1 MSNIKELISEYPDAE
16 YVLKRAGK
24 IASENNKQIYV
35 VGGFVRDLFIQKTPV
50 ELDLMIIGD
59 GIEFAEILA
68 KDLKVKK
75 IIPFEQFSTAKIPYK
90 KIDIEVAAARI
101 EKYDDNSRKPK
112 EVIYTDLKGDLIR
125 RDFTINS
132 MAVDL
137 LPENYG
143 ELYDPYSGIVD
154 LQSKKI
160 ITPLNPDDTFSED
173 PLRMLRAAYFVSKYK
188 FDIDKDCY
196 DSIIRQKERISIVSQ
211 ERITTELCKIL
222 SSPTPSKGL
231 IILQE
236 TGLMKLIF
244 PEIDEMYGMDQT
256 PEWNHK
262 DIFFHTMQVVDN
274 AAKLTQKMEIRF
286 AALVHDIAK
295 PVTRRVDK
303 KKGYT
308 FHGHDAVGEKILNKV
323 IKRMKLSNKLGEFLK
338 RMTLLHLRPIALAK
352 KDVTDSAV
360 RRLMVAAGDDI
371 DDLMILCRAD
381 ITTKNP
387 NKVNKYMKNFERV
400 DSLMKNVKERDLF
413 RKFQSPIRGKEIM
426 KLCDLQEGKKIGE
439 LKKAIEEAIL
449 DGKIDNNHDD
459 ALNYLYQIKDKYIP

>member
-1 MSNIKELISEYPDAE
+1 MSNIKELISQYPDAE

-35 VGGFVRDLFIQKTPV
+35 VGGFVRDLFIQKKPV
-50 ELDLMIIGD
+50 EIDLMIIGD

-75 IIPFEQFSTAKIPYK
+75 VIPFKQFSTAKIPYK
-90 KIDIEVAAARI
+90 KIYIEVAAARL
-101 EKYDDNSRKPK
+101 EKYDNKSRKPK

-143 ELYDPYSGIVD
+143 DLYDPYSGISD
-154 LQSKKI
+154 LQSKRI

-173 PLRMLRAAYFVSKYK
+173 PLRMLRAAYFASK
-188 FDIDKDCY
+188 FEFEIDKKCY
-196 DSIIRQKERISIVSQ
+196 DSIIRQKKRISIVSQ

-222 SSPTPSKGL
+222 SSPIPSIGL
-231 IILQE
+231 IILQD

-244 PEIDEMYGMDQT
+244 PEIDEMYGIDQT
-256 PEWNHK
+256 PEWHHK

-323 IKRMKLSNKLGEFLK
+323 IKRMKLSNNLGEFLK
-338 RMTLLHLRPIALAK
+338 KMTLLHLRPIALAK
-352 KDVTDSAV
+352 KSVTDSAV
-360 RRLMVAAGDDI
+360 RRLMVAAGVYI

-400 DSLMKNVKERDLF
+400 DILMKDVKERDLF
-413 RKFQSPIRGKEIM
+413 SQFQSPVRGKEIM
-426 KLCDLQEGKKIGE
+426 EICNLKEGKKIGE

-459 ALNYLYQIKDKYIP
+459 ALNYLYQIKDKYIL

>member
-1 MSNIKELISEYPDAE
+1 MSNIKELISQYPDAE

-35 VGGFVRDLFIQKTPV
+35 VGGFVRDLFIQKKPV
-50 ELDLMIIGD
+50 EIDLMIIGD

-68 KDLKVKK
+68 KDLEVKK
-75 IIPFEQFSTAKIPYK
+75 VVPFKQFSTAKIPYK
-90 KIDIEVAAARI
+90 KIFIEVAAARL
-101 EKYDDNSRKPK
+101 EKYDSKSRKPK

-143 ELYDPYSGIVD
+143 DLYDPYSGISD
-154 LQSKKI
+154 LQSKRI

-173 PLRMLRAAYFVSKYK
+173 PLRMLRAAYFASK
-188 FDIDKDCY
+188 FEFEIDKKCY
-196 DSIIRQKERISIVSQ
+196 DSIIRQKKRISIVSQ

-222 SSPTPSKGL
+222 SSPIPSIGL

-244 PEIDEMYGMDQT
+244 PEIDEMYGIDQT
-256 PEWNHK
+256 PEWHHK

-323 IKRMKLSNKLGEFLK
+323 IKRMKLSNNLGEFLK
-338 RMTLLHLRPIALAK
+338 KMTLLHLRPIALAK
-352 KDVTDSAV
+352 KGVTDSAV

-400 DSLMKNVKERDLF
+400 DSLMKDVKERDLF
-413 RKFQSPIRGKEIM
+413 SQFQSPVRGKEIM
-426 KLCDLQEGKKIGE
+426 EICNLKEGKKIGE

-459 ALNYLYQIKDKYIP
+459 ALSYLYQIKDKFIS

>member
-35 VGGFVRDLFIQKTPV
+35 VGGFIRDLFIQKTPV

-59 GIEFAEILA
+59 GIEFAQILA
-68 KDLKVKK
+68 KDLKVRK
-75 IIPFEQFSTAKIPYK
+75 IVPFEQFSTAKIPYK

-173 PLRMLRAAYFVSKYK
+173 PLRMLRAAYFVSKFK

>member
-1 MSNIKELISEYPDAE
+1 MSNIKELLSKYPEAE
-16 YVLKRAGK
+16 NVLKRAGK
-24 IASENNKQIYV
+24 IALEDEKQIYV
-35 VGGFVRDLFIQKTPV
+35 VGGFVRDLFIQNTPK
-50 ELDLMIIGD
+50 EIDLMIIGD
-59 GIEFAEILA
+59 GIEFAEKLA
-68 KDLKVKK
+68 RDLGVKK
-75 IIPFEQFSTAKIPYK
+75 VISFKQFSTAKIPYK
-90 KIDIEVAAARI
+90 KIDIEVAAARK
-101 EKYDDNSRKPK
+101 EKYDSDSRKPK
-112 EVIYTDLKGDLIR
+112 EVIYTDLEGDLIR

-132 MAVDL
+132 MAVNIIPD
-137 LPENYG
+137 NYG
-143 ELYDPYSGIVD
+143 ELYDPYNGILD

-173 PLRMLRAAYFVSKYK
+173 PLRMLRAAYFASK
-188 FDIDKDCY
+188 FNFEIDTECY
-196 DSIIRQKERISIVSQ
+196 NSIIRQKERISIVSQ

-222 SSPTPSKGL
+222 STSVPSIGL
-231 IILQE
+231 VILQE

-244 PEIDEMYGMDQT
+244 PEIDQMYGMDQT

-262 DIFFHTMQVVDN
+262 DIFFHTMQVGDN

-295 PVTRRVDK
+295 PATRRVDK

-323 IKRMKLSNKLGEFLK
+323 IKRMKLSNNLGEFLK

-352 KDVTDSAV
+352 KGVTDSAV

-371 DDLMILCRAD
+371 DDLMTLCRAD

-400 DSLMKNVKERDLF
+400 DSLMKDVKERDLF
-413 RKFQSPIRGKEIM
+413 SQFQSPVRGKEIM
-426 KLCDLQEGKKIGE
+426 ELFNLEEGKKVGK
-439 LKKAIEEAIL
+439 LKKEIEEAIL
-449 DGKIDNNHDD
+449 DGKIDNNYDD
-459 ALNYLYQIKDKYIP
+459 ALNYLNQIKDKYNL

>member
-1 MSNIKELISEYPDAE
+1 MSNIKELLSKYPEAE
-16 YVLKRAGK
+16 NVLKRAGK
-24 IASENNKQIYV
+24 IALEDEKQIYV
-35 VGGFVRDLFIQKTPV
+35 VGGFVRDLFIQNTPK
-50 ELDLMIIGD
+50 EIDLMIIGD
-59 GIEFAEILA
+59 GIEFAEKLA
-68 KDLKVKK
+68 NDLGVNKV
-75 IIPFEQFSTAKIPYK
+75 IPFKQFSTAKIPYK
-90 KIDIEVAAARI
+90 KIGIEVAAARK
-101 EKYDDNSRKPK
+101 EKYDSDSRKPK
-112 EVIYTDLKGDLIR
+112 EVIYTDLEGDLIR

-132 MAVDL
+132 MAVNIIPD
-137 LPENYG
+137 NYG
-143 ELYDPYSGIVD
+143 ELYDPYNGILD

-173 PLRMLRAAYFVSKYK
+173 PLRMLRAAYFASK
-188 FDIDKDCY
+188 FNFEIDSESY
-196 DSIIRQKERISIVSQ
+196 NSIIRQKERISIVSQ
-211 ERITTELCKIL
+211 ERITAELCKIL
-222 SSPTPSKGL
+222 STSVPSIGL
-231 IILQE
+231 VILQE

-244 PEIDEMYGMDQT
+244 PEIDQMYGMDQT

-295 PVTRRVDK
+295 PATRRVDK

-323 IKRMKLSNKLGEFLK
+323 IKRMKLSNNLGEFLK

-352 KDVTDSAV
+352 KGVTDSAV

-371 DDLMILCRAD
+371 DDLMTLCRAD

-400 DSLMKNVKERDLF
+400 DSLMKDVKERDLF
-413 RKFQSPIRGKEIM
+413 SQFQSPVRGKEIM
-426 KLCDLQEGKKIGE
+426 ELFNLEEGKKVGK
-439 LKKAIEEAIL
+439 LKKEIEEAIL
-449 DGKIDNNHDD
+449 DGKIDNNYDD
-459 ALNYLYQIKDKYIP
+459 ALNYLNQIKDKYNL

>member
-1 MSNIKELISEYPDAE
+1 MSNIKELISKHPEAE
-16 YVLKRAGK
+16 NVLKRAGK
-24 IASENNKQIYV
+24 IALEDKKQIYV
-35 VGGFVRDLFIQKTPV
+35 VGGFVRDLFIQNTPK
-50 ELDLMIIGD
+50 EIDLMIIGD
-59 GIEFAEILA
+59 GIEFAAKLA
-68 KDLKVKK
+68 NDLGVNKV
-75 IIPFEQFSTAKIPYK
+75 IPFKQFSTAKIPYK
-90 KIDIEVAAARI
+90 KIGIEVAAARK
-101 EKYDDNSRKPK
+101 EKYDSDSRKPK
-112 EVIYTDLKGDLIR
+112 EVIYTDLEGDLIR

-132 MAVDL
+132 MAVNIIPD
-137 LPENYG
+137 NYG
-143 ELYDPYSGIVD
+143 ELYDPYNGILD

-173 PLRMLRAAYFVSKYK
+173 PLRMLRAAYFASK
-188 FDIDKDCY
+188 FNFEIDTECY
-196 DSIIRQKERISIVSQ
+196 NSIIRQKERISIVSQ

-222 SSPTPSKGL
+222 STSVPSIGL
-231 IILQE
+231 VILQE

-244 PEIDEMYGMDQT
+244 PEIDQMYGMDQT

-295 PVTRRVDK
+295 PATRRVDK

-323 IKRMKLSNKLGEFLK
+323 IKRMKLSNNLGEFLK

-352 KDVTDSAV
+352 KGVTDSAV

-371 DDLMILCRAD
+371 DDLMTLCRAD

-400 DSLMKNVKERDLF
+400 DSLMKDVKERDLF
-413 RKFQSPIRGKEIM
+413 SQFQSPVRGKEIM
-426 KLCDLQEGKKIGE
+426 ELFNLEEGKKVGK
-439 LKKAIEEAIL
+439 LKKEIEEAIL
-449 DGKIDNNHDD
+449 DGKIDNNYDD
-459 ALNYLYQIKDKYIP
+459 ALNYLNQIKDKYNL

>member
-35 VGGFVRDLFIQKTPV
+35 VGGFIRDLFIQKTPV

-75 IIPFEQFSTAKIPYK
+75 IVPFEQFSTAKIPYK

-143 ELYDPYSGIVD
+143 ELYDPYNGIID
-154 LQSKKI
+154 LQSKNI

-173 PLRMLRAAYFVSKYK
+173 PLRMLRAAYFASKFN

-196 DSIIRQKERISIVSQ
+196 NSIIRQKERISIVSQ
-211 ERITTELCKIL
+211 ERITTELCKVL
-222 SSPTPSKGL
+222 SSPIPSKGL

-256 PEWNHK
+256 PEWHHK

-303 KKGYT
+303 RKGYT

-323 IKRMKLSNKLGEFLK
+323 MKRMKLSNNLGEYLK
-338 RMTLLHLRPIALAK
+338 KMTLLHLRPIALAK
-352 KDVTDSAV
+352 KEVTDSAV

-400 DSLMKNVKERDLF
+400 DSLMKDVKERDLF
-413 RKFQSPIRGKEIM
+413 SEFQSPVRGEEIM
-426 KLCDLQEGKKIGE
+426 KLCDLKEGKKIGE

-459 ALNYLYQIKDKYIP
+459 ALNYLYQIKDKYIS

>member
-1 MSNIKELISEYPDAE
+1 MSNIKELISQHPEAE
-16 YVLKRAGK
+16 YVLKRAGI
-24 IASENNKQIYV
+24 IALENNKQIYV
-35 VGGFVRDLFIQKTPV
+35 VGGFVRDLFIQKKPV

-75 IIPFEQFSTAKIPYK
+75 VVPFKQFSTAKIPYK

-101 EKYDDNSRKPK
+101 EKYDNNSRKPK

-143 ELYDPYSGIVD
+143 ELYDPYNGIID

-173 PLRMLRAAYFVSKYK
+173 PLRMLRAAYFASKFN

-196 DSIIRQKERISIVSQ
+196 NSIIRQKERISIVSQ
-211 ERITTELCKIL
+211 ERITTELCKVL

-256 PEWNHK
+256 PEWHHK

-303 KKGYT
+303 RKGYT

-323 IKRMKLSNKLGEFLK
+323 MKRMKLSNNLGEYLK
-338 RMTLLHLRPIALAK
+338 KMTLLHLRPIALAK

-400 DSLMKNVKERDLF
+400 DSLMKDVKERDLF
-413 RKFQSPIRGKEIM
+413 SEFQSPVRGEEIM
-426 KLCDLQEGKKIGE
+426 KLCDLKEGKKIGE

-459 ALNYLYQIKDKYIP
+459 ALNYLYQIKDKYIS

>member
-35 VGGFVRDLFIQKTPV
+35 VGGFVRDLFIQKKPV

-75 IIPFEQFSTAKIPYK
+75 IVPFVQFSTAKIPYK

-173 PLRMLRAAYFVSKYK
+173 PLRMLRAAYFVSKFK

-308 FHGHDAVGEKILNKV
+308 FHGHDAVGEIILNKV

-413 RKFQSPIRGKEIM
+413 SKFQSPIRGKEIM

>member
-1 MSNIKELISEYPDAE
+1 MSNIKELLSKYPEAE
-16 YVLKRAGK
+16 NVLKRAGK
-24 IASENNKQIYV
+24 IALEDEKQIYV
-35 VGGFVRDLFIQKTPV
+35 VGGFVRDLFIQNTPK
-50 ELDLMIIGD
+50 EIDLMIIGD
-59 GIEFAEILA
+59 GIEFAAKLA
-68 KDLKVKK
+68 NDLGVNKV
-75 IIPFEQFSTAKIPYK
+75 IPFKQFSTAKIPYK
-90 KIDIEVAAARI
+90 KIGIEVAAARK
-101 EKYDDNSRKPK
+101 EKYDSDSRKPK
-112 EVIYTDLKGDLIR
+112 EVIYTDLEGDLIR

-132 MAVDL
+132 MAVNIIPD
-137 LPENYG
+137 NYG
-143 ELYDPYSGIVD
+143 ELYDPYNGILD

-173 PLRMLRAAYFVSKYK
+173 PLRMLRAAYFASK
-188 FDIDKDCY
+188 FNFEIDTECY
-196 DSIIRQKERISIVSQ
+196 NSIIRQKERISIVSQ
-211 ERITTELCKIL
+211 ERITAELCKIL
-222 SSPTPSKGL
+222 STSVPSIGL
-231 IILQE
+231 VILQE

-244 PEIDEMYGMDQT
+244 PEIDQMYGMDQT

-295 PVTRRVDK
+295 PATRRVDK

-323 IKRMKLSNKLGEFLK
+323 IKRMKLSNNLGEFLK

-352 KDVTDSAV
+352 KGVTDSAV

-371 DDLMILCRAD
+371 DDLMTLCRAD

-400 DSLMKNVKERDLF
+400 DSLMKDVKERDLF
-413 RKFQSPIRGKEIM
+413 SQFQSPVRGKEIM
-426 KLCDLQEGKKIGE
+426 ELFNLEEGKKVGK
-439 LKKAIEEAIL
+439 LKKEIEEAIL
-449 DGKIDNNHDD
+449 DGKIDNNYDD
-459 ALNYLYQIKDKYIP
+459 ALNYLNQIKDKYNL

>member
-1 MSNIKELISEYPDAE
+1 MSNIKELISKHPEAE
-16 YVLKRAGK
+16 NVLKRAGK
-24 IASENNKQIYV
+24 IALDDKKQIYV
-35 VGGFVRDLFIQKTPV
+35 VGGFVRDLFIQNTPK
-50 ELDLMIIGD
+50 EIDLMIIGD
-59 GIEFAEILA
+59 GIEFAEKLA
-68 KDLKVKK
+68 NDLGVNKV
-75 IIPFEQFSTAKIPYK
+75 IPFKQFSTAKIPYK
-90 KIDIEVAAARI
+90 KIGIEVAAARK
-101 EKYDDNSRKPK
+101 EKYDSDSRKPK
-112 EVIYTDLKGDLIR
+112 EVIYTDLEGDLIR

-132 MAVDL
+132 MAVNIIPD
-137 LPENYG
+137 NYG
-143 ELYDPYSGIVD
+143 ELYDPYNGILD

-173 PLRMLRAAYFVSKYK
+173 PLRMLRAAYFASK
-188 FDIDKDCY
+188 FNFEIDTECY
-196 DSIIRQKERISIVSQ
+196 NSIIRQKERISIVSQ

-222 SSPTPSKGL
+222 STSVPSIGL
-231 IILQE
+231 VILQE

-244 PEIDEMYGMDQT
+244 PEIDQMYGMDQT

-295 PVTRRVDK
+295 PATRRVDK

-323 IKRMKLSNKLGEFLK
+323 IKRMKLSNNLGEFLK

-352 KDVTDSAV
+352 KGVTDSAV

-371 DDLMILCRAD
+371 DDLMTLCRAD

-400 DSLMKNVKERDLF
+400 DSLMKDVKERDLF
-413 RKFQSPIRGKEIM
+413 SQFQSPVRGKEIM
-426 KLCDLQEGKKIGE
+426 ELFNLEEGKKVGK
-439 LKKAIEEAIL
+439 LKKEIEEAIL
-449 DGKIDNNHDD
+449 DGKIDNNYDD
-459 ALNYLYQIKDKYIP
+459 ALNYLNQIKDKYNL

>member
-75 IIPFEQFSTAKIPYK
+75 IVPFVQFSTAKIPYK

>member
-1 MSNIKELISEYPDAE
+1 MSNIKELISQHPDAE

-35 VGGFVRDLFIQKTPV
+35 VGGFVRDLFIQKKPV
-50 ELDLMIIGD
+50 EIDLMIIGD

-68 KDLKVKK
+68 KDLEVKK
-75 IIPFEQFSTAKIPYK
+75 VVPFKQFSTAKIPYK
-90 KIDIEVAAARI
+90 KIYIEVAAARL
-101 EKYDDNSRKPK
+101 EKYDNKSRKPK

-143 ELYDPYSGIVD
+143 DLYDPYSGIID

-173 PLRMLRAAYFVSKYK
+173 PLRMLRAAYFASK
-188 FDIDKDCY
+188 FEFEIDKKCY
-196 DSIIRQKERISIVSQ
+196 DSIIRQKKRISIVSQ

-222 SSPTPSKGL
+222 SSPIPSIGL

-244 PEIDEMYGMDQT
+244 PEIDEMYGIDQT
-256 PEWNHK
+256 PEWHHK

-323 IKRMKLSNKLGEFLK
+323 IKRMKLSNNLGEFLK
-338 RMTLLHLRPIALAK
+338 KMTLLHLRPIALAK
-352 KDVTDSAV
+352 KGVTDSAV
-360 RRLMVAAGDDI
+360 RRLMVAAGVDI

-400 DSLMKNVKERDLF
+400 DSLMKDVKERDLF
-413 RKFQSPIRGKEIM
+413 SQFQSPVRGKEIM
-426 KLCDLQEGKKIGE
+426 EICNLKEGKKIGE

-459 ALNYLYQIKDKYIP
+459 ALSYLYQIKDKFIS

>member
-1 MSNIKELISEYPDAE
+1 MSNIKELISKHPEAE
-16 YVLKRAGK
+16 NVLKRAGK
-24 IASENNKQIYV
+24 IALEDKKQIYV
-35 VGGFVRDLFIQKTPV
+35 VGGFVRDLFIQNTPK
-50 ELDLMIIGD
+50 EIDLMIIGD
-59 GIEFAEILA
+59 GIEFAEKLA
-68 KDLKVKK
+68 NDLGVNKV
-75 IIPFEQFSTAKIPYK
+75 IPFKQFSTAKIPYK
-90 KIDIEVAAARI
+90 KIDIEVAAARK
-101 EKYDDNSRKPK
+101 EKYDSDSRKPK
-112 EVIYTDLKGDLIR
+112 EVIYTDLEGDLIR

-132 MAVDL
+132 MAVNIIPD
-137 LPENYG
+137 NYG
-143 ELYDPYSGIVD
+143 ELYDPYNGILD

-173 PLRMLRAAYFVSKYK
+173 PLRMLRAAYFASK
-188 FDIDKDCY
+188 FNFEIDSESY
-196 DSIIRQKERISIVSQ
+196 NSIIRQKERISIVSQ
-211 ERITTELCKIL
+211 ERITAELCKIL
-222 SSPTPSKGL
+222 STSVPSIGL
-231 IILQE
+231 VILQE

-244 PEIDEMYGMDQT
+244 PEIDQMYGMDQT

-295 PVTRRVDK
+295 PATRRVDK

-323 IKRMKLSNKLGEFLK
+323 IKRMKLSNNLGEFLK

-352 KDVTDSAV
+352 KGVTDSAV

-371 DDLMILCRAD
+371 DDLMTLCRAD

-400 DSLMKNVKERDLF
+400 DSLMKDVKERDLF
-413 RKFQSPIRGKEIM
+413 SQFQSPVRGKEIM
-426 KLCDLQEGKKIGE
+426 ELYNLEEGKKVGK
-439 LKKAIEEAIL
+439 LKKEIEEAIL
-449 DGKIDNNHDD
+449 DGKIDNNYDD
-459 ALNYLYQIKDKYIP
+459 ALNYLNQIKDKYNL

>member
-1 MSNIKELISEYPDAE
+1 MSNIKELLSKYPEAE
-16 YVLKRAGK
+16 NVLKRAGK
-24 IASENNKQIYV
+24 IALEDEKQIYV
-35 VGGFVRDLFIQKTPV
+35 VGGFVRDLFIQNTPK
-50 ELDLMIIGD
+50 EIDLMIIGD
-59 GIEFAEILA
+59 GIEFAEKLA
-68 KDLKVKK
+68 NDLGVNKV
-75 IIPFEQFSTAKIPYK
+75 IPFKQFSTAKIPYK
-90 KIDIEVAAARI
+90 KIDIEVAAARK
-101 EKYDDNSRKPK
+101 EKYDSDSRKPK
-112 EVIYTDLKGDLIR
+112 EVIYTDLEGDLIR

-132 MAVDL
+132 MAVNIIPD
-137 LPENYG
+137 NYG
-143 ELYDPYSGIVD
+143 ELYDPYNGILD

-173 PLRMLRAAYFVSKYK
+173 PLRMLRAAYFASK
-188 FDIDKDCY
+188 FNFEIDSESY
-196 DSIIRQKERISIVSQ
+196 NSIIRQKERISIVSQ

-222 SSPTPSKGL
+222 STSVPSIGL
-231 IILQE
+231 VILQE

-244 PEIDEMYGMDQT
+244 PEIDQMYGMDQT

-295 PVTRRVDK
+295 PATRRVDK

-323 IKRMKLSNKLGEFLK
+323 IKRMKLSNNLGEFLK

-352 KDVTDSAV
+352 KGVTDSAV

-371 DDLMILCRAD
+371 DDLMTLCRAD

-400 DSLMKNVKERDLF
+400 DSLMKDVKERDLF
-413 RKFQSPIRGKEIM
+413 SQFQSPVRGKEIM
-426 KLCDLQEGKKIGE
+426 ELFNLEEGKKVGK
-439 LKKAIEEAIL
+439 LKKEIEEAIL
-449 DGKIDNNHDD
+449 DGKIDNNYDD
-459 ALNYLYQIKDKYIP
+459 ALNYLNQIKDKYNL

>member
-1 MSNIKELISEYPDAE
+1 MSNIKELISQHPDAE

-35 VGGFVRDLFIQKTPV
+35 VGGFVRDLFIQKKPV
-50 ELDLMIIGD
+50 EIDLMIIGD

-68 KDLKVKK
+68 KDLEVKK
-75 IIPFEQFSTAKIPYK
+75 VVPFKQFSTAKIPYK
-90 KIDIEVAAARI
+90 KIYIEVAAARL
-101 EKYDDNSRKPK
+101 EKYDNKSRKPK

-143 ELYDPYSGIVD
+143 DLYDPYSGIID

-173 PLRMLRAAYFVSKYK
+173 PLRMLRAAYFASK
-188 FDIDKDCY
+188 FEFEIDKKCY
-196 DSIIRQKERISIVSQ
+196 DSIIRQKKRISIVSQ

-222 SSPTPSKGL
+222 SSPIPSIGL

-244 PEIDEMYGMDQT
+244 PEIDEMYGIDQT
-256 PEWNHK
+256 PEWHHK

-323 IKRMKLSNKLGEFLK
+323 IKRMKLSNNLGEFLK
-338 RMTLLHLRPIALAK
+338 KMTLLHLRPIALAK

-360 RRLMVAAGDDI
+360 RRLMVAAGVYI

-400 DSLMKNVKERDLF
+400 DSLMKDVKERDLF
-413 RKFQSPIRGKEIM
+413 SQFQSPVRGKEIM
-426 KLCDLQEGKKIGE
+426 EICNLKEGKKIGE

-459 ALNYLYQIKDKYIP
+459 ALSYLYQIKDKFIS

>member
-1 MSNIKELISEYPDAE
+1 MSNIKELLSKYPEAE
-16 YVLKRAGK
+16 NVLKRAGK
-24 IASENNKQIYV
+24 IALEDEKQIYV
-35 VGGFVRDLFIQKTPV
+35 VGGFVRDLFIQNTPK
-50 ELDLMIIGD
+50 EIDLMIIGD
-59 GIEFAEILA
+59 GIEFAEKLA
-68 KDLKVKK
+68 NDLGVNKVIAFK
-75 IIPFEQFSTAKIPYK
+75 QFSTAKIPYK
-90 KIDIEVAAARI
+90 KIGIEVAAARK
-101 EKYDDNSRKPK
+101 EKYDSDSRKPK
-112 EVIYTDLKGDLIR
+112 EVIYTDLEGDLIR

-132 MAVDL
+132 MAVNIIPD
-137 LPENYG
+137 NYG
-143 ELYDPYSGIVD
+143 ELYDPYNGILD

-173 PLRMLRAAYFVSKYK
+173 PLRMLRAAYFASK
-188 FDIDKDCY
+188 FNFEIDSKSY
-196 DSIIRQKERISIVSQ
+196 NSIIRQKERISIVSQ
-211 ERITTELCKIL
+211 ERITAELCKIL
-222 SSPTPSKGL
+222 STSVPSIGL
-231 IILQE
+231 VILQE

-244 PEIDEMYGMDQT
+244 PEIDQMYGMDQT

-295 PVTRRVDK
+295 PATRRVDK

-323 IKRMKLSNKLGEFLK
+323 IKRMKLSNNLGEFLK

-352 KDVTDSAV
+352 KGVTDSAV

-371 DDLMILCRAD
+371 DDLMTLCRAD

-400 DSLMKNVKERDLF
+400 DSLMKDVKERDLF
-413 RKFQSPIRGKEIM
+413 SQFQSPVRGKEIM
-426 KLCDLQEGKKIGE
+426 ELFNLEEGKKVGK
-439 LKKAIEEAIL
+439 LKKEIEEAIL
-449 DGKIDNNHDD
+449 DGKIDNNYDD
-459 ALNYLYQIKDKYIP
+459 ALNYLNQIKDKYNL

>member
-1 MSNIKELISEYPDAE
+1 MSNIKELISKHPEAE
-16 YVLKRAGK
+16 NVLKRAGK
-24 IASENNKQIYV
+24 IALDDKKQIYV
-35 VGGFVRDLFIQKTPV
+35 VGGFVRDLFIQNTPK
-50 ELDLMIIGD
+50 EIDLMIIGD
-59 GIEFAEILA
+59 GIAFAAKLA
-68 KDLKVKK
+68 NDLGVNNV
-75 IIPFEQFSTAKIPYK
+75 IPFKQFSTAKIPYK
-90 KIDIEVAAARI
+90 KIGIEVAAARK
-101 EKYDDNSRKPK
+101 EKYDSDSRKPK
-112 EVIYTDLKGDLIR
+112 EVIYTDLEGDLIR

-132 MAVDL
+132 MAVNIIPD
-137 LPENYG
+137 NYG
-143 ELYDPYSGIVD
+143 ELYDPYNGILD

-173 PLRMLRAAYFVSKYK
+173 PLRMLRAAYFASK
-188 FDIDKDCY
+188 FNFEIDSESY
-196 DSIIRQKERISIVSQ
+196 NSIIRQKERISIVSQ

-222 SSPTPSKGL
+222 STSVPSIGL
-231 IILQE
+231 VILQE

-244 PEIDEMYGMDQT
+244 PEIDQMYGMDQT

-295 PVTRRVDK
+295 PATRRVDK

-323 IKRMKLSNKLGEFLK
+323 IKRMKLSNNLGEFLK

-352 KDVTDSAV
+352 KGVTDSAV

-371 DDLMILCRAD
+371 DDLMTLCRAD

-400 DSLMKNVKERDLF
+400 DSLMKDVKERDLF
-413 RKFQSPIRGKEIM
+413 SQFQSPVRGKEIM
-426 KLCDLQEGKKIGE
+426 ELFNLEEGKKVGK
-439 LKKAIEEAIL
+439 LKKEIEEAIL
-449 DGKIDNNHDD
+449 DGKIDNNYDD
-459 ALNYLYQIKDKYIP
+459 ALNYLNQIKDKYNL

>member
-1 MSNIKELISEYPDAE
+1 MSNIKELISQHPEAE
-16 YVLKRAGK
+16 YVLKRAGI

-75 IIPFEQFSTAKIPYK
+75 IVPFEQFSTAKIPYK

-173 PLRMLRAAYFVSKYK
+173 PLRMLRAAYFVSKFK

>member
-1 MSNIKELISEYPDAE
+1 MSNIKELISKHPEAE
-16 YVLKRAGK
+16 NVLKRAGK
-24 IASENNKQIYV
+24 IALDDKKQIYV
-35 VGGFVRDLFIQKTPV
+35 VGGFVRDLFIQNTPK
-50 ELDLMIIGD
+50 EIDLMIIGD
-59 GIEFAEILA
+59 GIEFAEKLA
-68 KDLKVKK
+68 NDLGVNKV
-75 IIPFEQFSTAKIPYK
+75 IPFKQFSTAKIPYK
-90 KIDIEVAAARI
+90 KIGIEVAAARK
-101 EKYDDNSRKPK
+101 EKYDSDSRKPK
-112 EVIYTDLKGDLIR
+112 EVIYTDLEGDLIR

-132 MAVDL
+132 MAVNIIPD
-137 LPENYG
+137 NYG
-143 ELYDPYSGIVD
+143 ELYDPYNGILD

-173 PLRMLRAAYFVSKYK
+173 PLRMLRAAYFASK
-188 FDIDKDCY
+188 FNFEIDSESY
-196 DSIIRQKERISIVSQ
+196 NSIIRQKERISIVSQ
-211 ERITTELCKIL
+211 ERITAELCKIL
-222 SSPTPSKGL
+222 STSVPSIGL
-231 IILQE
+231 VILQE

-244 PEIDEMYGMDQT
+244 PEIDQMYGMDQT

-295 PVTRRVDK
+295 PATRRVDK

-323 IKRMKLSNKLGEFLK
+323 IKRMKLSNNLGEFLK

-352 KDVTDSAV
+352 KGVTDSAV

-371 DDLMILCRAD
+371 DDLMTLCRAD

-400 DSLMKNVKERDLF
+400 DSLMKDVKERDLF
-413 RKFQSPIRGKEIM
+413 SQFQSPVRGKEIM
-426 KLCDLQEGKKIGE
+426 ELFNLEEGKKVGK
-439 LKKAIEEAIL
+439 LKKEIEEAIL
-449 DGKIDNNHDD
+449 DGKIDNNYDD
-459 ALNYLYQIKDKYIP
+459 ALNYLNQIKDKYNL

>member
-1 MSNIKELISEYPDAE
+1 MSNIKELISKHPEAE
-16 YVLKRAGK
+16 NVLKRAGK
-24 IASENNKQIYV
+24 IALDDKKQIYV
-35 VGGFVRDLFIQKTPV
+35 VGGFVRDLFIQNTPK
-50 ELDLMIIGD
+50 EIDLMIIGD
-59 GIEFAEILA
+59 GIEFAEKLA
-68 KDLKVKK
+68 NDLGVNKV
-75 IIPFEQFSTAKIPYK
+75 IPFKQFSTAKIPYK
-90 KIDIEVAAARI
+90 KIDIEVAAARK
-101 EKYDDNSRKPK
+101 EKYDSDSRKPK
-112 EVIYTDLKGDLIR
+112 EVIYTDLEGDLIR

-132 MAVDL
+132 MAVNIIPD
-137 LPENYG
+137 NYG
-143 ELYDPYSGIVD
+143 ELYDPYNGILD

-173 PLRMLRAAYFVSKYK
+173 PLRMLRAAYFASK
-188 FDIDKDCY
+188 FNFEIDSESY
-196 DSIIRQKERISIVSQ
+196 NSIIRQKERISIVSQ
-211 ERITTELCKIL
+211 ERITAELCKIL
-222 SSPTPSKGL
+222 STSVPSIGL
-231 IILQE
+231 VILQE

-244 PEIDEMYGMDQT
+244 PEIDQMYGMDQT

-295 PVTRRVDK
+295 PATRRVDK

-323 IKRMKLSNKLGEFLK
+323 IKRMKLSNNLGEFLK

-352 KDVTDSAV
+352 KGVTDSAV

-371 DDLMILCRAD
+371 DDLMTLCRAD

-400 DSLMKNVKERDLF
+400 DSLMKDVKERDLF
-413 RKFQSPIRGKEIM
+413 SQFQSPVRGKEIM
-426 KLCDLQEGKKIGE
+426 ELFNLEEGKKVGK
-439 LKKAIEEAIL
+439 LKKEIEEAIL
-449 DGKIDNNHDD
+449 DGKIDNNYDD
-459 ALNYLYQIKDKYIP
+459 ALNYLNQIKDKYNL

>member
-35 VGGFVRDLFIQKTPV
+35 VGGFVRDLFIQKKPE

-75 IIPFEQFSTAKIPYK
+75 IVPFEQFSTAKIPYK

-173 PLRMLRAAYFVSKYK
+173 PLRMLRAAYFVSKFK

-256 PEWNHK
+256 PEWDHK

-413 RKFQSPIRGKEIM
+413 SKFQSPVRGKEIM

>member
-1 MSNIKELISEYPDAE
+1 MSNIKELISQYPDAE

-35 VGGFVRDLFIQKTPV
+35 VGGFVRDLFIQKKPV
-50 ELDLMIIGD
+50 EIDLMIIGD

-75 IIPFEQFSTAKIPYK
+75 VIPFKQFSTAKIPYK
-90 KIDIEVAAARI
+90 KIYIEVAAARL
-101 EKYDDNSRKPK
+101 EKYDNKSRKPK

-143 ELYDPYSGIVD
+143 DLYDPYSGISD
-154 LQSKKI
+154 LQSKRI

-173 PLRMLRAAYFVSKYK
+173 PLRMLRAAYFASK
-188 FDIDKDCY
+188 FEFEIDKKCY
-196 DSIIRQKERISIVSQ
+196 DSIIRQKKRISIVSQ

-222 SSPTPSKGL
+222 SSPIPSIGL

-244 PEIDEMYGMDQT
+244 PEIDEMYGIDQT
-256 PEWNHK
+256 PEWHHK

-323 IKRMKLSNKLGEFLK
+323 IKRMKLSNNLGEFLK
-338 RMTLLHLRPIALAK
+338 KMTLLHLRPIALAK
-352 KDVTDSAV
+352 KSVTDSAV
-360 RRLMVAAGDDI
+360 RRLMVAAGDNI

-400 DSLMKNVKERDLF
+400 DILMKDVKERDLF
-413 RKFQSPIRGKEIM
+413 SQFQSPVRGKEIM
-426 KLCDLQEGKKIGE
+426 EICNLKEGKKIGE

-459 ALNYLYQIKDKYIP
+459 ALNYLYQIKDKYIL

>member
-1 MSNIKELISEYPDAE
+1 MSNIKELISKYPEAE
-16 YVLKRAGK
+16 NVLKRAGK
-24 IASENNKQIYV
+24 IALEDEKQIYV
-35 VGGFVRDLFIQKTPV
+35 VGGFVRDLFIQNTPK
-50 ELDLMIIGD
+50 EIDLMIIGD
-59 GIEFAEILA
+59 GIEFAEKLA
-68 KDLKVKK
+68 NDLGVNKV
-75 IIPFEQFSTAKIPYK
+75 IPFKQFSTAKIPYK
-90 KIDIEVAAARI
+90 KIGIEVAAARK
-101 EKYDDNSRKPK
+101 EKYDSDSRKPK
-112 EVIYTDLKGDLIR
+112 EVIYTDLEGDLIR

-132 MAVDL
+132 MAVNIIPD
-137 LPENYG
+137 NYG
-143 ELYDPYSGIVD
+143 ELYDPYNGILD

-173 PLRMLRAAYFVSKYK
+173 PLRMLRAAYFASK
-188 FDIDKDCY
+188 FNFEIDSESY
-196 DSIIRQKERISIVSQ
+196 NSIIRQKERISIVSQ

-222 SSPTPSKGL
+222 STSVPSIGL
-231 IILQE
+231 VILQE

-244 PEIDEMYGMDQT
+244 PEIDQMYGMDQT

-295 PVTRRVDK
+295 PATRRVDK

-323 IKRMKLSNKLGEFLK
+323 IKRMKLSNNLGEFLK

-352 KDVTDSAV
+352 KGVTDSAV

-371 DDLMILCRAD
+371 DDLMTLCRAD

-400 DSLMKNVKERDLF
+400 DSLMKDVKERDLF
-413 RKFQSPIRGKEIM
+413 SQFQSPVRGKEIM
-426 KLCDLQEGKKIGE
+426 ELFNLEEGKKVGK
-439 LKKAIEEAIL
+439 LKKEIEEAIL
-449 DGKIDNNHDD
+449 DGKIDNNYDD
-459 ALNYLYQIKDKYIP
+459 ALNYLNQIKDKYNL

>member
-1 MSNIKELISEYPDAE
+1 MSNIKELLSKYPEAE
-16 YVLKRAGK
+16 NVLKRAGK
-24 IASENNKQIYV
+24 IVLEDEKQIYV
-35 VGGFVRDLFIQKTPV
+35 VGGFVRDLFIQNTPKEV
-50 ELDLMIIGD
+50 DLMIIGD
-59 GIEFAEILA
+59 GIEFAEKLA
-68 KDLKVKK
+68 RDLGVKK
-75 IIPFEQFSTAKIPYK
+75 VISFKQFSTAKIPYK
-90 KIDIEVAAARI
+90 KIDIEVAAARK
-101 EKYDDNSRKPK
+101 EKYDSDSRKPK
-112 EVIYTDLKGDLIR
+112 EVIYTDLEGDLIR

-132 MAVDL
+132 MAVNIIPD
-137 LPENYG
+137 NYG
-143 ELYDPYSGIVD
+143 ELYDPYNGILD

-173 PLRMLRAAYFVSKYK
+173 PLRMLRAAYFASK
-188 FDIDKDCY
+188 FNFEIDTECY
-196 DSIIRQKERISIVSQ
+196 NSIIRQKERISIVSQ

-222 SSPTPSKGL
+222 STSVPSIGL
-231 IILQE
+231 VILQE

-244 PEIDEMYGMDQT
+244 PEIDQMYGMDQT

-295 PVTRRVDK
+295 PATRRVDK

-323 IKRMKLSNKLGEFLK
+323 IKRMKLSNNLGEFLK

-352 KDVTDSAV
+352 KGVTDSAV

-371 DDLMILCRAD
+371 DDLMTLCRAD

-400 DSLMKNVKERDLF
+400 DSLMKDVKERDLF
-413 RKFQSPIRGKEIM
+413 SQFQSPVRGKEIM
-426 KLCDLQEGKKIGE
+426 ELFNLEEGKKVGK
-439 LKKAIEEAIL
+439 LKKEIEEAIL
-449 DGKIDNNHDD
+449 DGKIDNNYDD
-459 ALNYLYQIKDKYIP
+459 ALNYLNQIKDKYNL

>member
-1 MSNIKELISEYPDAE
+1 MSNIKELISKHPEAE
-16 YVLKRAGK
+16 NVLKRAGK
-24 IASENNKQIYV
+24 IALDDKKQIYV
-35 VGGFVRDLFIQKTPV
+35 VGGFVRDLFIQNTPK
-50 ELDLMIIGD
+50 EIDLMIIGD
-59 GIEFAEILA
+59 GIEFAEKLA
-68 KDLKVKK
+68 NDLGVNKV
-75 IIPFEQFSTAKIPYK
+75 IPFKQFSTAKIPYK
-90 KIDIEVAAARI
+90 KIDIEVAAARK
-101 EKYDDNSRKPK
+101 EKYDSDSRKPK
-112 EVIYTDLKGDLIR
+112 EVIYTDLEGDLIR

-132 MAVDL
+132 MAVNIIPD
-137 LPENYG
+137 NYG
-143 ELYDPYSGIVD
+143 ELYDPYNGILD

-173 PLRMLRAAYFVSKYK
+173 PLRMLRAAYFASK
-188 FDIDKDCY
+188 FNFEIDSECY
-196 DSIIRQKERISIVSQ
+196 NSIIRQKERISIVSQ

-222 SSPTPSKGL
+222 STSVPSIGL
-231 IILQE
+231 VILQE

-244 PEIDEMYGMDQT
+244 PEIDQMYGMDQT

-295 PVTRRVDK
+295 PATRRVDK

-323 IKRMKLSNKLGEFLK
+323 IKRMKLSNNLGEFLK

-352 KDVTDSAV
+352 KGVTDSAV

-371 DDLMILCRAD
+371 DDLMTLCRAD

-400 DSLMKNVKERDLF
+400 DSLMKDVKERDLF
-413 RKFQSPIRGKEIM
+413 SQFQSPVRGKEIM
-426 KLCDLQEGKKIGE
+426 ELFNLEEGKKVGK
-439 LKKAIEEAIL
+439 LKKEIEEAIL
-449 DGKIDNNHDD
+449 DGKIDNNYDD
-459 ALNYLYQIKDKYIP
+459 ALNYLNQIKDKYNL

>member
-1 MSNIKELISEYPDAE
+1 MSNIKELISQYPDAE

-35 VGGFVRDLFIQKTPV
+35 VGGFVRDLFIQKKPV
-50 ELDLMIIGD
+50 EIDLMIIGD

-68 KDLKVKK
+68 KDLEVKK
-75 IIPFEQFSTAKIPYK
+75 VVPFKQFSTAKIPYK
-90 KIDIEVAAARI
+90 KIYIEVAAARL
-101 EKYDDNSRKPK
+101 EKYDNKSRKPK

-143 ELYDPYSGIVD
+143 DLYDPYSGISD
-154 LQSKKI
+154 LQSKRI

-173 PLRMLRAAYFVSKYK
+173 PLRMLRAAYFASK
-188 FDIDKDCY
+188 FEFEIDKKCY
-196 DSIIRQKERISIVSQ
+196 DSIIRQKKRISIVSQ

-222 SSPTPSKGL
+222 SSPIPSIGL
-231 IILQE
+231 IILQD

-244 PEIDEMYGMDQT
+244 PEIDEMYGIDQT
-256 PEWNHK
+256 PEWHHK

-323 IKRMKLSNKLGEFLK
+323 IKRMKLSNNLGEFLK
-338 RMTLLHLRPIALAK
+338 KMTLLHLRPIALAK
-352 KDVTDSAV
+352 KGVTDSAV
-360 RRLMVAAGDDI
+360 RRLMVAAGVYI

-400 DSLMKNVKERDLF
+400 DSLMKDVKERDLF
-413 RKFQSPIRGKEIM
+413 SQFQSPVRGKEIM
-426 KLCDLQEGKKIGE
+426 EICNLKEGKKIGE

-459 ALNYLYQIKDKYIP
+459 ALSYLYQIKDKFIS

>member
-1 MSNIKELISEYPDAE
+1 MSNIKELISKHPEAE
-16 YVLKRAGK
+16 NVLKRAGK
-24 IASENNKQIYV
+24 IALEDKKQIYV
-35 VGGFVRDLFIQKTPV
+35 VGGFVRDLFIQNTPK
-50 ELDLMIIGD
+50 EIDLMIIGD
-59 GIEFAEILA
+59 GIEFAEKLA
-68 KDLKVKK
+68 NDLGVNKV
-75 IIPFEQFSTAKIPYK
+75 IPFKQFSTAKIPYK
-90 KIDIEVAAARI
+90 KIGIEVAAARK
-101 EKYDDNSRKPK
+101 EKYDSDSRKPK
-112 EVIYTDLKGDLIR
+112 EVIYTDLEGDLIR

-132 MAVDL
+132 MAVNIIPD
-137 LPENYG
+137 NYG
-143 ELYDPYSGIVD
+143 ELYDPYNGILD

-173 PLRMLRAAYFVSKYK
+173 PLRMLRAAYFASK
-188 FDIDKDCY
+188 FNFEIDSESY
-196 DSIIRQKERISIVSQ
+196 NSIIRQKERISIVSQ
-211 ERITTELCKIL
+211 ERITAELCKIL
-222 SSPTPSKGL
+222 STSVPSIGL
-231 IILQE
+231 VILQE

-244 PEIDEMYGMDQT
+244 PEIDQMYGMDQT

-295 PVTRRVDK
+295 PATRRVDK

-323 IKRMKLSNKLGEFLK
+323 IKRMKLSNNLGEFLK

-352 KDVTDSAV
+352 KGVTDSAV

-371 DDLMILCRAD
+371 DDLMTLCRAD

-400 DSLMKNVKERDLF
+400 DSLMKDVKERDLF
-413 RKFQSPIRGKEIM
+413 SQFQSPVRGKEIM
-426 KLCDLQEGKKIGE
+426 ELYNLEEGKKVGK
-439 LKKAIEEAIL
+439 LKKEIEEAIL
-449 DGKIDNNHDD
+449 DGKIDNNYDD
-459 ALNYLYQIKDKYIP
+459 ALNYLNQIKDKYNL

>member
-35 VGGFVRDLFIQKTPV
+35 VGGFVRDLFIQKKPV

-75 IIPFEQFSTAKIPYK
+75 IVPFEQFSTAKIPYK

-173 PLRMLRAAYFVSKYK
+173 PLRMLRAAYFVSKFK

-295 PVTRRVDK
+295 PVTRKVDK

-413 RKFQSPIRGKEIM
+413 SKFQSPVRGKEIM

-459 ALNYLYQIKDKYIP
+459 ALNYLYQIKDKYIS